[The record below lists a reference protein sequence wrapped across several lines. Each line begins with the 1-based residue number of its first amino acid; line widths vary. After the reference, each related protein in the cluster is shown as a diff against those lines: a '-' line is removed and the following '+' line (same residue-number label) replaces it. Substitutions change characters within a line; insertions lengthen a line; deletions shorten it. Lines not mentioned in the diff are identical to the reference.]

1 MRHVPTLLICWRYFE
16 MVSSKR
22 RYEEITGFKV
32 PCKFDSKEKFRKNA
46 IKIAGDRWRKLNQ
59 DARQI
64 IKAELVRG
72 PNRHDGV
79 SQYLGAI

>member
-1 MRHVPTLLICWRYFE
+1 M
-16 MVSSKR
+16 
-22 RYEEITGFKV
+22 

-72 PNRHDGV
+72 PNRHDVV